1 MSSPKTATNNSIQ
14 PAQQTNA
21 SAAQNGIDLNA
32 LAEKIYRLLK
42 KEARLERE
50 RLGRRSQR

>member
-1 MSSPKTATNNSIQ
+1 MSSSKTTANNSIQ

-21 SAAQNGIDLNA
+21 SAPQSGIDLNA

-50 RLGRRSQR
+50 RLGRRPQR

>member
-1 MSSPKTATNNSIQ
+1 MASSKDTANNSVQ
-14 PAQQTNA
+14 PAQQANA
-21 SAAQNGIDLNA
+21 STPQDGIDLNA

-50 RLGRRSQR
+50 RLGRRPQR